1 MTGRGVIGL
10 GAVLLGAGCTTS
22 GTWDNIPK
30 RPVIEST
37 HTSFDGPTPAGN
49 TYAPSSAGCP
59 QRAASGAC
67 PFERVQC
74 SFDDRGCEVCTCSQ

>member
-10 GAVLLGAGCTTS
+10 GAALLAVGCTTS

-49 TYAPSSAGCP
+49 TYTPTSAGCP
-59 QRAASGAC
+59 QRAASGNC
-67 PFERVQC
+67 PF
-74 SFDDRGCEVCTCSQ
+74 